1 MSPETL
7 GTRFSIKK
15 KLALL
20 FLGFALIPS
29 AVVGTVS
36 YWFSKNLSEKYALN
50 VESLAAETLNRVSG
64 FLPLIQNTLLALSNK
79 SEMSDVSNGVAGMEI
94 VSISQVLSE
103 AAKLNPGFQLVLVTD
118 PSRTIQASSE
128 PGSPLIGK
136 SMEDS
141 PEYHEALEGKISRGR
156 FIMTRLPG
164 RPACGFWVHAPLY
177 SAWNKSTPI
186 GVLSGLFS
194 LEPIARLLDQTK
206 IEGKPQDTSRYMAL
220 LRDDGMLLAA
230 PSFVIEDQPPLSLNL
245 FSQFPALASAARG
258 KERSASRFT
267 LSRFKDR
274 WGDKVG
280 GLATSPEAGLTVL
293 TLVDRS
299 VVFRQINTLGNFLAI
314 FTVLV
319 IALSALSAWPIS
331 RLMTKPMSIA
341 VDIAKQV
348 ASGDLT
354 ATVEVTSDDET
365 GQLLA
370 AIKEMTDSLNSLVRR
385 IKQSSIQL
393 VSTTTEITAA
403 SRQQEAAVDDFGAST
418 GEIATAVQEISATSK
433 ELVST
438 MDDLSGVAEA
448 AALLADAGRSGL
460 TGMET
465 TMQQLVRASA
475 AISSKLAVINEKTSN
490 INSVIA
496 TIAKVAD
503 QTNLLSLNA
512 GIEAE
517 KAGEYGLGFAVV
529 AREIRRLA
537 DQTATA
543 TLDVEEMVKEMQSA
557 VSSGVMEMDKFTET
571 VRKGVQDTGRINGQ
585 MARIIEGVEELAPRF
600 AAVNEGIQ
608 SQSRGARQIG
618 HAMSQLNDAA
628 RQTAGSLHEFNSAT
642 EALNDAVRTLKG
654 EISGFKVRT

>member
-1 MSPETL
+1 MRSETP

-20 FLGFALIPS
+20 FVGFALIPS
-29 AVVGTVS
+29 AVVGSVS

-50 VESLAAETLNRVSG
+50 VESLAAETLNRVNG
-64 FLPLIQNTLLALSNK
+64 LLPQVQNTLLALSNK
-79 SEMSDVSNGVAGMEI
+79 SELSDVSSGVAGMEI

-103 AAKLNPGFQLVLVTD
+103 AAKINPGFRLLLVTD
-118 PSRTIQASSE
+118 PGRTIQASNE
-128 PGSPLIGK
+128 PGSTLIGK

-141 PEYHEALEGKISRGR
+141 PEYHEALEGRISRSR
-156 FIMTRLPG
+156 FTMTRLPAH
-164 RPACGFWVHAPLY
+164 PACGFWVHAPIY

-186 GVLSGLFS
+186 GVLSGFYS
-194 LEPIARLLDQTK
+194 LEPIARLLEQIK
-206 IEGKPQDTSRYMAL
+206 IEGKPQDASRYMAL
-220 LRDDGMLLAA
+220 LREDGMLLAG
-230 PSFVIEDQPPLSLNL
+230 PPFVIEDQPPLSLNL
-245 FSQFPALASAARG
+245 FAQYPALASAAGG
-258 KERSASRFT
+258 KERPASRST
-267 LSRFKDR
+267 LSQFKDR
-274 WGDKVG
+274 WGDKVV

-299 VVFRQINTLGNFLAI
+299 VVFRQINTLGYFLAI

-331 RLMTKPMSIA
+331 KLMTNPMSIA
-341 VDIAKQV
+341 VNIAKQV

-354 ATVEVTSDDET
+354 AIVEVTSDDET

-403 SRQQEAAVDDFGAST
+403 SRQQEAAVGDFGAST

-448 AALLADAGRSGL
+448 TASLADAGRSGL

-465 TMQQLVRASA
+465 TMQQLARASS

-557 VSSGVMEMDKFTET
+557 VSSGVMEMDKFTEA

-600 AAVNEGIQ
+600 AAVSEGIQ
-608 SQSRGARQIG
+608 SQSRGAQQIG

-642 EALNDAVRTLKG
+642 EALNDAVRALKD
-654 EISGFKVRT
+654 EISGFKVRS